1 VEIKKAKTQGFC
13 FGVAITLK
21 KAEETV
27 AARGEGTVTTL
38 GHIVHNP
45 QMVQSFEDKG
55 LRNAHSVDDV
65 ESGTLFVRA
74 HGLPVEVFEKAD
86 AKGLTIVDATC
97 PMVTKIHVQ
106 AEKLRADGYKIV
118 VVGDPNHPEV
128 KGTLSHVPGAWIVQE
143 PADVDALPRA
153 SRVGVVVQ
161 STWSGAGFTEIVQK
175 LSSKY
180 YEVRAVNTICTDT
193 HNRQSEAEGLA
204 KAVEVMVVVG
214 GKTSANTKHLA
225 ELAATRGARSYHIEG
240 PEELE
245 PQWFAG
251 VGVAGLMSGAST
263 PGWLVDQVE
272 ARMEA
277 LSRRAS

>member
-1 VEIKKAKTQGFC
+1 MEIKKAKTQGFC

-27 AARGEGTVTTL
+27 AARGEVTTL

-45 QMVQSFEDKG
+45 QMVQSLEDKG
-55 LRNAHSVDDV
+55 LRNAHSIDDV
-65 ESGTLFVRA
+65 DSGTLFVRA
-74 HGLPVEVFEKAD
+74 HGLPVEVFEKAER
-86 AKGLTIVDATC
+86 KGLTIVDATC

-143 PADVDALPRA
+143 PSDVDALPRG
-153 SRVGVVVQ
+153 SKVGVVVQ
-161 STWSGAGFTEIVQK
+161 STWSGAGFTDIVRK

-193 HNRQSEAEGLA
+193 HNRQTEAETLA
-204 KAVEVMVVVG
+204 TQVEVMVVVG

-225 ELAATRGARSYHIEG
+225 DLSATRGARSYHVEG
-240 PEELE
+240 PDELE
-245 PQWFAG
+245 PQWFSG
-251 VGVAGLMSGAST
+251 VSVAGLMSGAST

-272 ARMEA
+272 SRMEA
-277 LSRRAS
+277 LSRRAG